1 MDQGGP
7 WGGEEVRRDVWE
19 AKWTVHEAD
28 KLGEWEGDIQKEALG
43 LAWLQGG
50 WSTTDSGLC

>member
-1 MDQGGP
+1 M
-7 WGGEEVRRDVWE
+7 RRDVWE

-50 WSTTDSGLC
+50 WSTIDSGLC